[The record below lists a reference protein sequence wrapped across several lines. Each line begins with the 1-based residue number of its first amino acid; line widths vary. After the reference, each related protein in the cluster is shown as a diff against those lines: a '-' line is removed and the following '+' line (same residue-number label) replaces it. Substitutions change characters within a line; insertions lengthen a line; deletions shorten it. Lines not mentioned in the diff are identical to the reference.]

1 MLPTLME
8 AGYGGKDPGQQKAF
22 TIDNRK
28 EQALRR
34 LKFQINEWDNLLE
47 AAAEKD

>member
-8 AGYGGKDPGQQKAF
+8 TGHDGKDPGQQKAL

-34 LKFQINEWDNLLE
+34 LKLQINEWDNFLE
-47 AAAEKD
+47 AAAERD